1 MKLRRLLLVAAA
13 VPAFSACDGG
23 DGGGGGNDPFH
34 GLYQPTGFTSNPDGC
49 GVEGPAETWDDPYFK
64 LSDESFFGTRILAYY
79 SCTAPGD
86 CDDSILVNKSFED
99 DLGDSWTMAVKYV
112 SYATYCM
119 IAEEFVTLEG
129 NPDPETAIVITTTFS
144 STTDGSISESECD
157 PDFDE
162 LDAFVDGYRD
172 ELVCDRFEVL
182 RADRVPE

>member
-1 MKLRRLLLVAAA
+1 MTLRRWLAA
-13 VPAFSACDGG
+13 VALLPAFTACSGG

-49 GVEGPAETWDDPYFK
+49 AAEGAAETWDDPYFK
-64 LSDESFFGTRILAYY
+64 LSDEDFFGTRFLAYY
-79 SCTAPGD
+79 ACTAPGE
-86 CDDSILVNKSFED
+86 CDDSILVNKSFEN
-99 DLGDSWTMAVKYV
+99 DLGDSWTMSVKYV

-129 NPDPETAIVITTTFS
+129 DPDPETAIVITTTFS
-144 STTDGSISESECD
+144 STTDGSISQSESD

-162 LDAFVDGYRD
+162 LESFVAGYRD
-172 ELVCDRFEVL
+172 QFTCDRLEVL